1 MKVEEIVTTLYQPV
15 STLYQAWVSAMEE
28 VTKNGP
34 TDSPERI
41 LTFCLNLVSTL
52 SQPLSQPTVKA
63 INLWKKNKSTL
74 SVLNVLQI
82 LSATAVSMKDLVKQA
97 EQTNRTRFV
106 NN

>member
-1 MKVEEIVTTLYQPV
+1 MSQP
-15 STLYQAWVSAMEE
+15 
-28 VTKNGP
+28 
-34 TDSPERI
+34 
-41 LTFCLNLVSTL
+41 L

-74 SVLNVLQI
+74 SVLNVLQL

-106 NN
+106 NNYIKPLLELELIQMKYSENPHHHAQKYMLTEIGKMLLEKLK